1 MNRKGILISNPGES
15 GEENYCEGV
24 KKDVANYRSF
34 LLSSIGGLWRESEI
48 EGLNRPSVTQ
58 VRQAISS
65 LRNLDYSL
73 IIFTGHGYHDTRLD
87 STMLELRSGHLLD
100 SSELREGSKKQTL
113 ILDCCRKKYPV
124 KPTLMMDS
132 ARMLKKAAVINPSDC
147 RKYYNSRINECGDGL
162 IVIHSCNIDE
172 LSGDD
177 ATRGGY
183 YSYALL
189 EESRKWAEDSDTDT
203 SRSVGFLS
211 LPMAHKSALPR
222 VRSISGTR
230 QSPQIEKPRTGPYFP
245 FCIVA

>member
-87 STMLELRSGHLLD
+87 STMLELRNGHELN
-100 SSELREGSKKQTL
+100 SSELRDGSKKQTL

-124 KPTLMMDS
+124 RPTLMMDS
-132 ARMLKKAAVINPSDC
+132 ARMVKKAAVINPSDC

-162 IVIHSCNIDE
+162 IVIHSCSIDE

-189 EESRKWAEDSDTDT
+189 EESKGWAQDSDTDT
-203 SRSVGFLS
+203 SRTADILS
-211 LPMAHKSALPR
+211 LSKAHETALPR
-222 VRSISGTR
+222 VRSVSGSR
-230 QSPQIEKPRTGPYFP
+230 QNPQIEKPRTGPYFP
-245 FCIVA
+245 FGIVA